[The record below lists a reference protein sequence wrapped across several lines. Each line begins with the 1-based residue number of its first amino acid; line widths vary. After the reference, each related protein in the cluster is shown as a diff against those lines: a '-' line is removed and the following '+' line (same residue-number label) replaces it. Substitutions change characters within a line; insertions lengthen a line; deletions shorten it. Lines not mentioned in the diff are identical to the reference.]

1 MLMCPATDSQVSFR
15 VSDAAWRRKVGDA
28 RTRGSRA
35 VTYGDFAFRRLWV
48 LMGTADMQ
56 T

>member
-1 MLMCPATDSQVSFR
+1 MSRPEADGPLSFR

-28 RTRGSRA
+28 RTRGARA
-35 VTYGDFAFRRLWV
+35 VTYGDFDFGRVWV

-56 T
+56 W